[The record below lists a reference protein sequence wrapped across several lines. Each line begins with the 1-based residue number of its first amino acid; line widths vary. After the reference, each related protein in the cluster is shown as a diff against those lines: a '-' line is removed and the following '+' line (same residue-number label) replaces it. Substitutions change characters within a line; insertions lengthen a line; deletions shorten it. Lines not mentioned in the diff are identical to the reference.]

1 MKRTRRRELL
11 SESFDSLCE
20 YARASHGFNVYTS
33 WETCSGY
40 CDFSNKEIVIN
51 SSLGIEKKVYILIHE
66 IGHVLVR
73 RNREKY
79 RESFP
84 AHAEATSDGRVTR
97 SKKFKVSTV
106 EEEFEA
112 WRRGKRAAKRLSVY
126 FDERKLESFKT
137 ECLMSYMF
145 WTCQ

>member
-20 YARASHGFNVYTS
+20 YARTSHGFNVYTS

-40 CDFSNKEIVIN
+40 CDFSSKEIVIN

-79 RESFP
+79 REIF
-84 AHAEATSDGRVTR
+84 
-97 SKKFKVSTV
+97 STV